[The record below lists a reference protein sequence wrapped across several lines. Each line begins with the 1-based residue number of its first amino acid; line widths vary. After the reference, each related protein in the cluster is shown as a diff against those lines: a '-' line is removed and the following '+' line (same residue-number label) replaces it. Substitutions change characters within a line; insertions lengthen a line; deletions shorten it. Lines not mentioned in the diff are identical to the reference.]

1 MKQKPKTKP
10 KPPHRVDE
18 KLGFLDSI
26 LYVIGLDSNFSE
38 SHGRDFDKMLIGKV
52 TDGKRYLGN
61 GCHQKITTP

>member
-1 MKQKPKTKP
+1 MKKKPKP

-26 LYVIGLDSNFSE
+26 LYIIGIDSKFSE
-38 SHGRDFDKMLIGKV
+38 SYGRDFDKMRIGRV

-61 GCHQKITTP
+61 GAYQKITTH